1 MRTDSLPT
9 FTEWPSGDKDTGD
22 HAFYVATPLTGYR
35 LQYLQLVQY
44 KNYVADLPSTT
55 LSVAFRGFVI
65 GNVYSAELL
74 NSRTC
79 PHS

>member
-1 MRTDSLPT
+1 MTLK
-9 FTEWPSGDKDTGD
+9 GQKQVD
-22 HAFYVATPLTGYR
+22 HAFFVAASITDYR

-44 KNYVADLPSTT
+44 KNYVSDLPSGT

-65 GNVYSAELL
+65 GNVYSAEFL

-79 PHS
+79 PHR